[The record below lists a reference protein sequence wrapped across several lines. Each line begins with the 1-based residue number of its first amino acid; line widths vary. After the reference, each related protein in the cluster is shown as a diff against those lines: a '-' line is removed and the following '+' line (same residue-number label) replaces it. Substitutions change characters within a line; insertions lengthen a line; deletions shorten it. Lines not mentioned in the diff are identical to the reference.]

1 MRSHRQA
8 GLTARK
14 VLDAIAAW
22 QRRLQADCDGRRG
35 CGTAVLVGGGP
46 RCRSTHHVVEPRELR
61 MTAQLDYIID
71 MFKEHLKALSD
82 DRDEVTGKIIIS
94 RQMIVRSYALLR
106 LGDKIEADFKP

>member
-22 QRRLQADCDGRRG
+22 QRRLQADCA
-35 CGTAVLVGGGP
+35 AVLMGGDHDAEV
-46 RCRSTHHVVEPRELR
+46 HHHDVEPRELR
-61 MTAQLDYIID
+61 MTAQLDDIID
-71 MFKEHLKALSD
+71 MFKEHLRALRD
-82 DRDEVTGKIIIS
+82 DREEVTGRIIIS

-106 LGDKIEADFKP
+106 LGDKIEADFKA